1 MRRLFLLLP
10 ILLIFSCKDDRVC
23 CSSTF
28 IDILTVFYAQNEQG
42 DDLFDPNNPNYIDI
56 NKLRVYDLVNG
67 EEVERYNPGA
77 DIPRGFKTYPPG
89 GSYTKYRMHL
99 FLNEREKSNR
109 TTTILKWNESDI
121 DIFEAELDRGY
132 NHTYYTKLWVN
143 GTKVFDV
150 SESKYE
156 DHVQIFTLQK

>member
-1 MRRLFLLLP
+1 MRRLFLILP
-10 ILLIFSCKDDRVC
+10 VLLIFSCKDDRVC

-67 EEVERYNPGA
+67 EEVERYNPNL
-77 DIPRGFKTYPPG
+77 DIPRGFKTYPPEG
-89 GSYTKYRMHL
+89 PYTKYRMHL
-99 FLNEREKSNR
+99 FVNEREKSNR

-121 DIFEAELDRGY
+121 DIFEAELDRGD